1 MYNYKNYLCLNIFE
15 LLRKY
20 SIEELQE
27 KFDSFSCQ
35 KNKEIELFIKNNAIN
50 FSLKHQSV
58 SYIIFDTTTNS
69 VVAYFALSIK
79 PIRFNINA
87 LSNTA
92 LKRLQRISD
101 VDLIDNSIT
110 PSAYLIAQLG
120 KVDSSKIDIHDIFY
134 FLDNNIID
142 IQNACGGVVEFLESE
157 NNDKLIKMYQD
168 KGFKTFNIRKSK
180 SGEDRKLIQ
189 MYRLI

>member
-1 MYNYKNYLCLNIFE
+1 MYSNNNYLCLNIAE

-20 SIEELQE
+20 SKDELQS
-27 KFDSFSCQ
+27 KFDNFTCN
-35 KNKEIELFIKNNAIN
+35 KNKEIEMFIKNNAID

-58 SYIIFDTTTNS
+58 SYIIFDTKTQD

-79 PIRFNINA
+79 PIRFDINR

-92 LKRLQRISD
+92 LKRLQRISE

-120 KVDSSKIDIHDIFY
+120 KVDNAKIDINDIFY

-157 NNDKLIKMYQD
+157 NNDKLVKMYQGI
-168 KGFKTFNIRKSK
+168 GFKTFNIRKSK

>member
-1 MYNYKNYLCLNIFE
+1 MYSYKNYLCLNISE
-15 LLRKY
+15 LLKKY
-20 SIEELQE
+20 NKEELQV
-27 KFDSFSCQ
+27 KFDDFSCS
-35 KNKEIELFIKNNAIN
+35 KNKEIELFIRNNAIN
-50 FSLKHQSV
+50 FFVKHQSV
-58 SYIIFDTTTNS
+58 SYIIFDTITNC

-79 PIRFNINA
+79 PIRFDINS
-87 LSNTA
+87 LSNTT
-92 LKRLQRISD
+92 LKRLQRISE
-101 VDLIDNSIT
+101 VDSIDNSIT

-120 KVDSSKIDIHDIFY
+120 KADNSKIDINDIFY
-134 FLDNNIID
+134 FLDNNVID

-157 NNDKLIKMYQD
+157 NNEKLISLYQN